1 MTAYDREGRLI
12 IWVLLAIVFAALEA
26 LALTKGLSALERVAK
41 PAVMVCL
48 LVWLYLSTGLQGLM
62 LWFGVGILFS
72 LAGDVLLMLSLDRLF
87 AFGLLSFLLAHVSY
101 IMGFKDQ
108 FASASAGS
116 FLLVVILTISAT
128 RLMRRIVAAMRTKG
142 QNRLVIPVIIYS
154 TVITVMLF
162 AAMTTI
168 FDPAWTTGASF
179 LVSAGAF
186 LFFVS
191 DIILAWNKFVSPI
204 KNGRRLNI
212 ALYHFGQI
220 GLIAGIISQFGLQ

>member
-1 MTAYDREGRLI
+1 MI
-12 IWVLLAIVFAALEA
+12 IWLLLALTFAALEA
-26 LALTKGLSALERVAK
+26 LALSRGSKKLEWLAK
-41 PAVMVCL
+41 PAVMFCL
-48 LVWLYLSTGLQGLM
+48 FIWLYLNTGLQGLM

-72 LAGDVLLMLSLDRLF
+72 LAGDVLLMLSLDKLF
-87 AFGLLSFLLAHVSY
+87 VFGLLAFLLAHVSY
-101 IMGFKDQ
+101 IMGFKAQ

-116 FLLVVILTISAT
+116 FLLVIILAISAT
-128 RLMRRIVAAMRTKG
+128 RLMRRIIGTMRAKG

-154 TVITVMLF
+154 TVITIMLF

-168 FDPAWTTGASF
+168 FDPAWTTGAAF

-212 ALYHFGQI
+212 AAYHLGQI